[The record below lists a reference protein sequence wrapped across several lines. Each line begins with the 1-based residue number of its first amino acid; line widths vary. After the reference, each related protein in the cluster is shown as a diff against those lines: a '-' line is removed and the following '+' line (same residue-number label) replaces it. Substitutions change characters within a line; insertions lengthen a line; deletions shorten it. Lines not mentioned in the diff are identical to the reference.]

1 MFFRKRTWWLGS
13 GLKEEIAAQHMR
25 WLVWFEM
32 AWCGVGHKLVI
43 RDSDLQRAETVILN
57 RLTCR

>member
-1 MFFRKRTWWLGS
+1 MFFRKRTWWPGS

-43 RDSDLQRAETVILN
+43 RDSDLQRAEAVILN